1 MFATT
6 LKFLSF
12 QPRVNSN
19 NLAPAPS
26 TRDWEEITEVLRT
39 DTSER
44 LEVSPDKLT
53 GKTVKI
59 LTSYRGGTLYTEGGL
74 SIVRYEPK
82 TCGVNEYS
90 GWPIKGL
97 VENVIVN
104 RNWYADIE
112 YM

>member
-6 LKFLSF
+6 LKFLRF

-19 NLAPAPS
+19 SLAPAPS
-26 TRDWEEITEVLRT
+26 TRDWEEIAEALKT
-39 DTSER
+39 DATER
-44 LEVSPDKLT
+44 LEVSPENLT

-59 LTSYRGGTLYTEGGL
+59 LTTYRGGIIYAEGGL

-82 TCGVNEYS
+82 TCGVNEYL

-104 RNWYADIE
+104 NNWYADIE